1 MKKIERRDMKNE
13 NKIQRLQIINFKLC
27 RPNFYLNI
35 LIDSENS
42 AK

>member
-1 MKKIERRDMKNE
+1 MKKIERRGMKNE
-13 NKIQRLQIINFKLC
+13 NKIQLQVTNFKLC

>member
-1 MKKIERRDMKNE
+1 MKIKFSGCKLLVN
-13 NKIQRLQIINFKLC
+13 NFKLC